1 MEQQKFATR
10 DLIGEAE
17 QRGKQELWKDISDK
31 LIFDILCKDCVTNL
45 QFIEEIKQKHGLK

>member
-10 DLIGEAE
+10 DLIGEAY
-17 QRGKQELWKDISDK
+17 QKGKQELFRDIHDK
-31 LIFDILCKDCVTNL
+31 LRFDILCKDCVTNL